1 MAPSAAEGED
11 MEHLLKAILDFKGP
25 AVHSIAPEVTVL
37 EAVARMN
44 EKGVGALL
52 VTDGDRPVG
61 MFTERDVLK
70 RVVDA
75 RRDPASTK
83 VAEVMSH
90 ELVVVHPEVTV
101 EEAMAIMTERRCR
114 HLPVIHGDDIVGIVS
129 IGDLSRWMSRRQ
141 ANHINDLM
149 SYITGK
155 YPG

>member
-1 MAPSAAEGED
+1 
-11 MEHLLKAILDFKGP
+11 MEHLLKAILDFKGS
-25 AVHSIAPEVTVL
+25 AVHTVAPEVTVL
-37 EAVARMN
+37 DAVAYMN

-52 VTDGDRPVG
+52 VTDDERPVG
-61 MFTERDVLK
+61 MFTERDVLR

-83 VAEVMSH
+83 VADVMSH

-114 HLPVIHGDDIVGIVS
+114 HLPVIEGDDIVGMVS

>member
-1 MAPSAAEGED
+1 
-11 MEHLLKAILDFKGP
+11 MEHLLKAILDFKGS
-25 AVHSIAPEVTVL
+25 AVHTIAPETTVL
-37 EAVARMN
+37 DAVGRMN

-52 VTDGDRPVG
+52 VTDGDQPVG
-61 MFTERDVLK
+61 MFTERDVLR
-70 RVVDA
+70 RVVDV
-75 RRDPASTK
+75 RRDPSSTK
-83 VAEVMSH
+83 VAEVMSR

-114 HLPVIHGDDIVGIVS
+114 HLPVIQDDDIVGMVS

>member
-1 MAPSAAEGED
+1 
-11 MEHLLKAILDFKGP
+11 MEHLLKAILDFKGS
-25 AVHSIAPEVTVL
+25 AVHTIAPETTVL
-37 EAVARMN
+37 DAVGRMN

-52 VTDGDRPVG
+52 VTDGDQPVG
-61 MFTERDVLK
+61 MFTERDVLR
-70 RVVDA
+70 RVVDV
-75 RRDPASTK
+75 RRDPSSTK
-83 VAEVMSH
+83 VAEVMSR

-114 HLPVIHGDDIVGIVS
+114 HLPVIEGDDIVGMVS

>member
-1 MAPSAAEGED
+1 
-11 MEHLLKAILDFKGP
+11 MEHLLKAILDFKGS
-25 AVHSIAPEVTVL
+25 AVHTVAPEVTVL
-37 EAVARMN
+37 DAVAHMN

-52 VTDGDRPVG
+52 VTDEERPIG
-61 MFTERDVLK
+61 MFTERDVLR

-75 RRDPASTK
+75 RRDPASTR
-83 VAEVMSH
+83 VADVMSH

-114 HLPVIHGDDIVGIVS
+114 HLPVIEGDDIVGMVS

-141 ANHINDLM
+141 ANHISDLM